1 MKNGKSVGSDNIK
14 AEQLKYG
21 PEEVAH
27 TICELLNHMAR
38 TGEHPREIKHGIL
51 APLQKPGKKCGPG
64 TNLRPIILLSMLRK
78 VLAICLLNRTI
89 DRIILHLP
97 DSQAAY

>member
-1 MKNGKSVGSDNIK
+1 MGSDNIK

-38 TGEHPREIKHGIL
+38 AAKEAAKKRAFSKHRQQIEENDRLYHFEAYVKGRRLHDLGIL
-51 APLQKPGKKCGPG
+51 
-64 TNLRPIILLSMLRK
+64 RP
-78 VLAICLLNRTI
+78 
-89 DRIILHLP
+89 
-97 DSQAAY
+97 